1 MLVDE
6 AWPAPVRAEAGG
18 WILRHAGGVTK
29 RANSVLPLGDRE
41 DLAGA
46 VEEAEKFY
54 AALGLPCVFSI
65 GSGAAAGLDAELERR
80 GYRLADPTLVMTAPV
95 AGAVPAAGVETAVE
109 TAVETVGEAS
119 MEGGAEVEDAPSE
132 RWLRTW
138 WAVDGG
144 RHRDMDRHG
153 ATGEVPARAWAERV
167 LTGVPA
173 GYLLMGEGAVGR
185 AVPQGEWLGIY
196 CMAVEP
202 HLRRR
207 GLGTAVLR
215 ALIAWGREQGADRA
229 YLLVTTANVAART
242 LYERAGFAVA
252 GRYHYRVGP

>member
-1 MLVDE
+1 MDSGTSHFDMLVDE

-29 RANSVLPLGDRE
+29 RANSVLPVGVRE

-65 GSGAAAGLDAELERR
+65 GAGAAAGLDAELERR
-80 GYRLADPTLVMTAPV
+80 GYRVVDPTLVMTAPV
-95 AGAVPAAGVETAVE
+95 AGAVSAAGAEAAVE
-109 TAVETVGEAS
+109 GEA
-119 MEGGAEVEDAPSE
+119 EIEDAPSE

-138 WAVDGG
+138 WSVDGG
-144 RHRDMDRHG
+144 RHGD
-153 ATGEVPARAWAERV
+153 TGEVPAREWAERV

-173 GYLLMGEGAVGR
+173 GYLLMSGGAVGR

-215 ALIAWGREQGADRA
+215 SLIAWGREQGADRA